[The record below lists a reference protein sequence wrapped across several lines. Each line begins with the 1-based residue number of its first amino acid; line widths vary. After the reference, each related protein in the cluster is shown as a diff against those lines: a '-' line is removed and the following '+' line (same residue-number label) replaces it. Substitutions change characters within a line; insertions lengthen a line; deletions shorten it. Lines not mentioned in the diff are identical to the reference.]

1 VYLDPATRLH
11 ILQTAGLIGF
21 VRFNGEA
28 VPVPRKQIEDIQQVF
43 AKDVPCAMYPFLKAG
58 QKVRIRGG
66 CLDGLEGVLAS
77 YNSARTLLISIEA
90 IERTIAIQVEGY
102 DIEML

>member
-1 VYLDPATRLH
+1 ML
-11 ILQTAGLIGF
+11 
-21 VRFNGEA
+21 
-28 VPVPRKQIEDIQQVF
+28 

-66 CLDGLEGVLAS
+66 SLDGLEGILAER
-77 YNSARTLLISIEA
+77 NTDKTLLISVEA

-102 DIEML
+102 DIELL